1 MATKSLK
8 KQAILD
14 PAVVRIFIVLIV
26 LASGFFVFRWQNSEE
41 CPEVDFTVAENDLT
55 EGELVEFTCKV
66 QNIKSIKW
74 DFGDGTTEKTSMSPA
89 HIYEEP
95 GEYNVSLCVNGSCNA
110 FKTIVIQPKI
120 VETKTVVIPKFSC
133 PTKVYVGEKVRF
145 SCLNN
150 DSRTYEWCFGDS
162 KSVGSTKKNPVYI
175 YNNTG
180 KMKVTLVVNGEN
192 KYIASKE
199 IFVMPKPAKKQAP
212 AKVTPP
218 PTPVAPPPA
227 EPEPEPVVK
236 EKPKPIPVISN
247 EGFQK
252 MILSYAKGNLDKA
265 AFNPYLSDSPNKV
278 IVEINS
284 EIIRF
289 SDFLRNIQGQDL
301 TIKEFVT
308 YREQDKRIARIK
320 IKFKRFK

>member
-8 KQAILD
+8 KQSILD

-26 LASGFFVFRWQNSEE
+26 LATGFFVYRWQTSEE
-41 CPEVDFTVAENDLT
+41 CPEVDFTVAENDLL

-66 QNIKSIKW
+66 ENMKSIKW
-74 DFGDGTTEKTSMSPA
+74 DFGDGSTEKTNMSPA
-89 HIYEEP
+89 HLYEKP
-95 GEYNVSLCVNGSCNA
+95 GEYNVTLTVNGSCNA
-110 FKTIVIQPKI
+110 IKSIVIQPK
-120 VETKTVVIPKFSC
+120 VVVKKTVVIPKFSC
-133 PTKVYVGEKVRF
+133 PTKVYVGDKVRF
-145 SCLNN
+145 RCLNN
-150 DSRTYEWCFGDS
+150 DTRSYEWRFGDS

-175 YNNTG
+175 YTKTG
-180 KMKVTLVVNGEN
+180 KMKVSLVVNDEG

-218 PTPVAPPPA
+218 PTPVAPPP
-227 EPEPEPVVK
+227 EPDPEPVV

-252 MILSYAKGNLDKA
+252 MILTYAKGNLDKE
-265 AFNPYLSDSPNKV
+265 AFNPYLSDTPDKV

-284 EIIRF
+284 EIMRF
-289 SDFLRNIQGQDL
+289 SDFLKNIQGQDL
-301 TIKEFVT
+301 SIKEFLT
-308 YREQDKRIARIK
+308 YRESDKRIARIK